1 MLHSAEIID
10 RILVTLDEL
19 YPSGQQP
26 ALVVDPVMVSTSG
39 HKLLA
44 DGAIDAVRSRLAPR
58 ALLLTPNLCGADWLV
73 AAESADPRR
82 SC

>member
-10 RILVTLDEL
+10 QILATLDEL
-19 YPSGQQP
+19 YPGAQQP
-26 ALVVDPVMVSTSG
+26 ALIVDPVMVSTSG

-58 ALLLTPNLCGADWLV
+58 ALLLTPNLCA
-73 AAESADPRR
+73 
-82 SC
+82 